1 MKMLSPGQVLRLLYI
16 QRVLVRNG
24 LDELVFSL
32 NLFRRLRFLQYLLPW
47 NWFSRKKVP
56 RAIKIR
62 LALEELGPIYIKF
75 GQLLSTRSD
84 MLPEDI
90 IGELAKLQDNV
101 PAFSSEEAKLII
113 QNSLGE
119 KLENIFIEFDE
130 KPLASASIAQVHLAK
145 LKDGREMI
153 VKVVRPGIEK
163 IIRRDIGIMHIIAFK
178 TNWRCKRV

>member
-16 QRVLVRNG
+16 QRVLVRTG

-32 NLFRRLRFLQYLLPW
+32 NLFRKLRFLQYILPW
-47 NWFSRKKVP
+47 NWLSRKKIP

-90 IGELAKLQDNV
+90 VGELSKLQDNV
-101 PAFSSEEAKLII
+101 PAFSSAEAKSII
-113 QNSLGE
+113 QNSLGV
-119 KLENIFIEFDE
+119 KLDDIFIEFDE
-130 KPLASASIAQVHLAK
+130 KPL
-145 LKDGREMI
+145 
-153 VKVVRPGIEK
+153 
-163 IIRRDIGIMHIIAFK
+163 F
-178 TNWRCKRV
+178 